1 MQADLWLRPTA
12 EGLYCEPADCYIDA
26 VSPVDR
32 AIVTHG
38 HADHAIAGH
47 HWVIATAP
55 TVAIMQTR
63 YGQDMA
69 SHITSLAYYQPWR
82 LGDKQDPVTLTLFP
96 AGHILGSAQVLLEY
110 RNTRVVVSGDY
121 KRSEDPTCLPFE
133 PIECDVF
140 ITEATFALPV
150 FRHPPLRDEIKR
162 LTDSLTLFP
171 DRCHLIGVYALGKCQ
186 RVILALRESGYNKPI
201 YLHGAQVKLC
211 ELYESMGIQLG
222 ELIPVSEVT
231 NIKDLAGEIVLAP
244 PSALNDRWSRKLP
257 KVRTSMASGWM
268 QIRARAR
275 QRQVELPLVVSD
287 HSDWPQ
293 LIETITQVNP
303 KEVWITH
310 GREDALL
317 RQLNLM
323 GINARALRL
332 IGYDEDAA
340 D

>member
-26 VSPVDR
+26 VIPVNR
-32 AIVTHG
+32 TIVTHG

-47 HWVIATAP
+47 HTVIATAP
-55 TVAIMQTR
+55 TLAIMHTR
-63 YGQDMA
+63 YGLDMA
-69 SHITSLAYYQPWR
+69 SQVTSLPYYQPLQ
-82 LGDKQDPVTLTLFP
+82 LGASHDPVTITLYP
-96 AGHILGSAQVLLEY
+96 AGHILGSAQVLLNY
-110 RNTRVVVSGDY
+110 RNTTVVVSGDY
-121 KRSEDPTCLPFE
+121 KRSADPTCLPFE

-150 FRHPPLRDEIKR
+150 FRHPPLSDEIAR

-171 DRCHLIGVYALGKCQ
+171 ERCHLIGVYALGKCQ
-186 RVILALRESGYNKPI
+186 RVILALRERGYNKPI
-201 YLHGAQVKLC
+201 YLHGAQSKLC
-211 ELYESMGIQLG
+211 ELYESMGIKLG
-222 ELIPVSEVT
+222 ELIPVNDVT
-231 NIKDLAGEIVLAP
+231 NTQDLAGEIVLAP

-257 KVRTSMASGWM
+257 KVRTGMASGWM

-293 LIETITQVNP
+293 LISTITEVNP

-317 RQLNLM
+317 RQLDLM
-323 GINARALRL
+323 GIKARALRL
-332 IGYDEDAA
+332 IGYDEDAP